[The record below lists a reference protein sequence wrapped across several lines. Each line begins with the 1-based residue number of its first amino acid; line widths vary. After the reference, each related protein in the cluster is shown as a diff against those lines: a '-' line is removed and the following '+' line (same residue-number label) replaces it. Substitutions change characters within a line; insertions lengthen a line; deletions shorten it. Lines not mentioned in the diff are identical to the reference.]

1 MVILS
6 TKTRAGPRQTT
17 TVSQSAPIR
26 QEADSKL
33 RILEEGGRSAK
44 ALVQPEQ

>member
-1 MVILS
+1 MKKQKPS
-6 TKTRAGPRQTT
+6 KN
-17 TVSQSAPIR
+17 SHSAPIR

-33 RILEEGGRSAK
+33 RIQEEGGRSAK